1 MNVKDILEIA
11 AAIIASVGGCGI
23 IILGL
28 SKWFGGVLANKL
40 LENEKLKYNK
50 ELEEYKSKLNEQLN
64 KVKSISEK
72 ELYVSKAQ
80 YDNEYKIYMEIW
92 EKLHNCT
99 AYTLQL
105 YPQGPVNVPAD
116 ENAMLDYQKK
126 KYKKYYEHFIDFTLT
141 IDKYAPFYQQEF
153 YEKFKEIKWW
163 CSRQGEYFDHYE
175 IQRKI
180 NISYAANRDAPI
192 PNIVDEDMWL
202 KIPYKIRELENELS
216 EQMREYLLTLSLKEQ

>member
-1 MNVKDILEIA
+1 MNVKDILEVA

-64 KVKSISEK
+64 KIKNVSEK

-92 EKLHNCT
+92 EKLHKCT
-99 AYTLQL
+99 AYTLRL
-105 YPQGPVNVPAD
+105 YPRGLVNVSAD
-116 ENAMLDYQKK
+116 ENKMLDYQEE
-126 KYKKYYEHFIDFTLT
+126 KYEEYTEHYNNFSMT

-153 YEKFKEIKWW
+153 YEKFVEIRWFCNK
-163 CSRQGEYFDHYE
+163 QGSYFKQYE

-180 NISYAANRDAPI
+180 NLSYAANRDAPM
-192 PNIVDEDMWL
+192 PNIIDEDIWL
-202 KIPYKIRELENELS
+202 KTPNKISELENELS
-216 EQMREYLLTLSLKEQ
+216 KQMREYLLTLRLKE